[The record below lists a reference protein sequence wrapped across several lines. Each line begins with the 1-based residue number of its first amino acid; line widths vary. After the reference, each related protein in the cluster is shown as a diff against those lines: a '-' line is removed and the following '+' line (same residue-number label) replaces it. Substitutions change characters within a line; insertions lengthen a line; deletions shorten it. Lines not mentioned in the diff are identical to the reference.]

1 MPGQTNRKLE
11 VADILR
17 AYGEGYRATHR
28 VSPGQAKVM
37 ARLMACRTAALGGH
51 VDACGGCGYRRISYN
66 SCRDRHCP
74 KCQATKRAAWLESRL
89 AQLLPVAYFHV
100 VFTLPEQL
108 RPLAL
113 KNQRVL
119 YNLLFSAAS
128 QTLQQLAADPKR
140 LGAQL
145 GFTAI
150 LHTWGQNLLFHPHL
164 HCVVT
169 GGGLSPDGKQWVS
182 ARQGYLLPA
191 KVLGKLFRGKFV
203 AGLRQAYDAGELILT
218 GSVESLAQ
226 PQSFRKLLDELY
238 RQDWVVYAKQPFGGV
253 EQVYRYLG
261 RYTHRVAISNA
272 RLLSHDGGRVRFR
285 YKDYAAAS
293 QNKTMTLAADEFI
306 RRFLLHVLPPRF
318 VRIRHFGLLAS
329 RNVSTRLVDS
339 RRLLGGNNRS
349 DPAREEKTWVERI
362 KDWFDLDVVHCP
374 SCGQLLVRRPLLPA
388 SPYNRSA
395 NSLAEFTVAVP
406 TLDSS

>member
-1 MPGQTNRKLE
+1 
-11 VADILR
+11 
-17 AYGEGYRATHR
+17 
-28 VSPGQAKVM
+28 
-37 ARLMACRTAALGGH
+37 
-51 VDACGGCGYRRISYN
+51 
-66 SCRDRHCP
+66 
-74 KCQATKRAAWLESRL
+74 L

-395 NSLAEFTVAVP
+395 ASLAEFTVAVP